1 MDDCHGPNG
10 NETAPVLECPD
21 TSYCMS
27 IYATIEDHHA
37 ESYDCDD
44 EFVDM
49 IMAVCQNNG
58 NGCHKQDINQLPNS
72 DITVCCC
79 DSELCNNPASHRS
92 TTSTSSTSTSSNNNQ
107 ENGGDFVQFSVLAVS
122 IVLMAMLVLSPFES
136 SD

>member
-1 MDDCHGPNG
+1 MDDCNGPNG

-92 TTSTSSTSTSSNNNQ
+92 TTSTSSTSSTSTSSNNNQ

-122 IVLMAMLVLSPFES
+122 AVLMAMLV
-136 SD
+136 